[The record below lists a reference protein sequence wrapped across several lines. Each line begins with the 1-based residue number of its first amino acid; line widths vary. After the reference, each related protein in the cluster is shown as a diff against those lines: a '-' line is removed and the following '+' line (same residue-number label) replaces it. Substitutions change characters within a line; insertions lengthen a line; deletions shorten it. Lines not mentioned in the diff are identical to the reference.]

1 MVSRPFRFGFSLD
14 GLDEPREIARRVRR
28 AEDIG
33 YSSVV
38 MTDHFDDRHGPLV
51 ALTAIALATT
61 SLRVGT
67 LVLANDYR
75 HPAVL
80 AKELASLDQVSDG
93 RLEIGIGAGWMASDY
108 EQAGIG
114 FDRPGVRIERLD
126 EAISVLE
133 GCFSD
138 GPFDLEGSHYTI
150 RGLDSRPK
158 PVQKPRPPLLVA
170 GGGHRML
177 ALAARRADI
186 VGINPSLHS
195 GAIDEHAGPTATAEA
210 TDSKLA
216 VVRDA
221 AGDRFD
227 ALELQTRVHL
237 AVITDDA
244 PPWPRPRRLPS
255 ESPPNRPWPRPT
267 HSWAPSTSA
276 LPTSRAGG
284 RAGASPTS
292 PSWAAPPRRWPRWS
306 SAWPVGS
313 GGPVSGR

>member
-1 MVSRPFRFGFSLD
+1 MSRPFRFAFSLD
-14 GLDEPREIARRVRR
+14 GLDGPDEIARRARR

-33 YSSVV
+33 YSAVV

-51 ALTAIALATT
+51 AMTAVALATT

-80 AKELASLDQVSDG
+80 AKELASLDQVSEG

-114 FDRPGVRIERLD
+114 FDRPGVRIERLE
-126 EAISVLE
+126 EAVSVLD
-133 GCFSD
+133 GCFSE
-138 GPFDLEGSHYTI
+138 GPFDFEGNHYSI
-150 RGLDSRPK
+150 CGLDSRPK
-158 PVQKPRPPLLVA
+158 PVQKPRPPLLMA

-195 GAIDEHAGPTATAEA
+195 GAIDEHAGPTATAGA

-216 VVRDA
+216 VMRDA
-221 AGDRFD
+221 AGDRFG

-244 PPWPRPRRLPS
+244 HALAS
-255 ESPPNRPWPRPT
+255 AA
-267 HSWAPSTSA
+267 APAFGITAEQA
-276 LPTSRAGG
+276 L
-284 RAGASPTS
+284 ASPHALVGTVDECVGTVEG
-292 PSWAAPPRRWPRWS
+292 WRERWGISYISFMGS
-306 SAWPVGS
+306 SAEAMAPV
-313 GGPVSGR
+313 VERLAGR

>member
-1 MVSRPFRFGFSLD
+1 MSRPFRFAFSLD
-14 GLDEPREIARRVRR
+14 GLDGPDEIAARARR
-28 AEDIG
+28 AEDMG
-33 YSSVV
+33 YSAVV

-51 ALTAIALATT
+51 AMTAVALATT

-80 AKELASLDQVSDG
+80 AKELASLDQISGG

-126 EAISVLE
+126 EAVTVLE
-133 GCFSD
+133 GCF
-138 GPFDLEGSHYTI
+138 GEGLFDFEGEHYKI
-150 RGLDSRPK
+150 AGLDSQPK
-158 PVQKPRPPLLVA
+158 PVQKPRPPLLLA

-186 VGINPSLHS
+186 VGVNPSLHS

-210 TDSKLA
+210 TDHKLA

-221 AGDRFD
+221 AGERFGSI
-227 ALELQTRVHL
+227 ELQTRVHL
-237 AVITDDA
+237 AVLTDDA
-244 PPWPRPRRLPS
+244 HALA
-255 ESPPNRPWPRPT
+255 T
-267 HSWAPSTSA
+267 AAAPAFGITAEQA
-276 LPTSRAGG
+276 L
-284 RAGASPTS
+284 ASPHALMGTVDECV
-292 PSWAAPPRRWPRWS
+292 AAIEGWRERWGIS
-306 SAWPVGS
+306 YISLTGDAAEAMAPVVERLAGQ
-313 GGPVSGR
+313 